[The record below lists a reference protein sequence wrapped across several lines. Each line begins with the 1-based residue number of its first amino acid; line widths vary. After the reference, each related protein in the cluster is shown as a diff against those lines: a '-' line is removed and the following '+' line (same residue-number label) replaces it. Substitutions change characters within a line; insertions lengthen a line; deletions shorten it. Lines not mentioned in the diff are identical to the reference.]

1 MSENNGDSLKKSVAI
16 DVGVGA
22 KANVSTEIPSESSGR
37 LLDALTDIIRP
48 FSERRGLIADQIR
61 LQREDVAIEI
71 ARRASMKLQ
80 IQGQAIKPVPT
91 KFLVNLIE
99 SSSLEDQ
106 ANDDVL
112 EIWSNLL
119 ANASEEYSNNHYFAL
134 RMLKE
139 MSPSEAA
146 FFDQVFARLSSLHPD
161 EFGERTLETFRR
173 RSPFILPNTF
183 SDRLIELIDKK
194 KPREE
199 WSDEM
204 QKHLNRSVILL
215 TKLDICGPS
224 KKNEEGVFS
233 GAMPWA
239 SKLSKPDFEHTEEIL
254 SLIDG
259 LAALGLLEHRRYG
272 DLPVVHDEVDLY
284 IIEVEAFYLT
294 RAAGHL
300 YTATH
305 RGHYQG

>member
-1 MSENNGDSLKKSVAI
+1 VSENNDDSFKKSVSI
-16 DVGVGA
+16 DVGVSA

-112 EIWSNLL
+112 ELWSNLL
-119 ANASEEYSNNHYFAL
+119 ANASEEYRDNHYFAL

-161 EFGERTLETFRR
+161 EFGERTLETFRA
-173 RSPFILPNTF
+173 
-183 SDRLIELIDKK
+183 DRH
-194 KPREE
+194 
-199 WSDEM
+199 SYC
-204 QKHLNRSVILL
+204 Q
-215 TKLDICGPS
+215 T
-224 KKNEEGVFS
+224 
-233 GAMPWA
+233 
-239 SKLSKPDFEHTEEIL
+239 L
-254 SLIDG
+254 SLTDSS
-259 LAALGLLEHRRYG
+259 R
-272 DLPVVHDEVDLY
+272 
-284 IIEVEAFYLT
+284 
-294 RAAGHL
+294 
-300 YTATH
+300 
-305 RGHYQG
+305 